1 MLRDVTTKVS
11 DGLLGF
17 SAAKGDGLHVKI
29 GVSPVVSDAPIVV
42 TGEMT
47 AEKIKERLGLSPLAD
62 AMMDS
67 VEWGANRTYCIPVS
81 ATTAGTIGEIAKAGD
96 GGGNVTIDGSPT
108 NAFQIIVKI
117 TAQGALNTASFVA
130 SIDGGYSFTD
140 ELTVPVSG
148 EYEIAGTGLKLK
160 FTDAPEPEQI
170 PSSFLVGDV
179 YTAKTTAPTMTHDDV
194 IAAIDKLKTFSG
206 EYEFVHIVGESTLP
220 LWQAV
225 SEAQRELQDDYKK
238 PMFFLLEAY
247 SPDEE
252 EDITDYALRLESDR
266 KQIKNYNIQ
275 VVPARG
281 LLMKMDGTT
290 RDVNLAGLV
299 CGLYAKASV
308 QTSIGKTREEAGFG
322 VSKAKLLELRPK
334 GIEKVTELLDLAG
347 YLTFR
352 EYDGLDNLYVYHT
365 NMMSPDGSDYRY
377 AEDVRVL
384 NKIIRETRKEGIRI
398 LQDDIDL
405 EDVQGE
411 LETRAKFIF
420 PPLQDMIDAKEISS
434 AQITVP
440 DGQEQTIIE
449 DEKMR
454 VKVRYVS
461 RGYIREIEI
470 DLGRAKPSN

>member
-1 MLRDVTTKVS
+1 M
-11 DGLLGF
+11 
-17 SAAKGDGLHVKI
+17 
-29 GVSPVVSDAPIVV
+29 
-42 TGEMT
+42 
-47 AEKIKERLGLSPLAD
+47 
-62 AMMDS
+62 
-67 VEWGANRTYCIPVS
+67 
-81 ATTAGTIGEIAKAGD
+81 
-96 GGGNVTIDGSPT
+96 
-108 NAFQIIVKI
+108 
-117 TAQGALNTASFVA
+117 
-130 SIDGGYSFTD
+130 
-140 ELTVPVSG
+140 PVSG

>member
-275 VVPARG
+275 VVPDRG